1 MTSHDTLMGGTV
13 RLAQQHSGHRSGIE
27 PVLLAAIVPARPGQR
42 VLEGGTGAGAGLLCL
57 ARRVPGISGVGLE
70 LDAAMAEL
78 ARANF
83 AANAASE
90 LANAAS
96 ELSVLEGDLALTLPD
111 GLFDHAMANPPWH
124 NPAATHSPDPVRA
137 LARHA
142 RPGLMA
148 LWARQLAQSLRHRG
162 TLSFITGAGTL
173 SECLAAFTE
182 AGCGSHVVVPLWPR
196 AGRAAKLVLLQG
208 VRGGRGPSR
217 VLSGLVLHDSDAGY
231 TEAADAVLRG
241 GAMLS
246 TT

>member
-1 MTSHDTLMGGTV
+1 MTSQNTLMGGAV
-13 RLAQQHSGHRSGIE
+13 RLAQAQSGHRSGIE

-42 VLEGGTGAGAGLLCL
+42 ILEGGTGAGAGLLCL
-57 ARRVPGISGVGLE
+57 ARRISGISGVGIE
-70 LDAAMAEL
+70 LDPTAAAL

-83 AANAASE
+83 DLNDANG
-90 LANAAS
+90 
-96 ELSVLEGDLALTLPD
+96 LSVLEGDLALVSPE
-111 GLFDHAMANPPWH
+111 GAFDHAMANPPWH
-124 NPAATHSPDPVRA
+124 NPAATQSPDASRA

-148 LWARQLAQSLRHRG
+148 TWARNLAQGLRHRG

-182 AGCGSHVVVPLWPR
+182 AGCGSHVVMPLWPR
-196 AGRAAKLVLLQG
+196 LGREAKLVLLQG
-208 VRGGRGPSR
+208 VRGGRGPTR
-217 VLSGLVLHDSDAGY
+217 MHPGLVLHDQAGAY

-246 TT
+246 TDRTHPC

>member
-1 MTSHDTLMGGTV
+1 VTSENTLMGGTV
-13 RLAQQHSGHRSGIE
+13 RLVQAQSGHRSGIE
-27 PVLLAAIVPARPGQR
+27 PVLLASIVPARPGQR
-42 VLEGGTGAGAGLLCL
+42 ILEGGTGVGAGLLCL
-57 ARRVPGISGVGLE
+57 AHRVPGIEGIGIEMESAT
-70 LDAAMAEL
+70 AAL

-83 AANAASE
+83 EMNAASG
-90 LANAAS
+90 LA
-96 ELSVLEGDLALTLPD
+96 VLEGDLEHVAAD
-111 GLFDHAMANPPWH
+111 GVFDHAMANPPWH
-124 NPAATHSPDPVRA
+124 NPAATHSPDPTRA

-148 LWARQLAQSLRHRG
+148 VWARQLAQGLRHRG

-196 AGRAAKLVLLQG
+196 AGREAKLVLLQG
-208 VRGGRGPSR
+208 VRGGRAATR
-217 VLSGLVLHDSDAGY
+217 VLPGLVLHGRDGGY